1 MKICTALLL
10 LGVLISPVSHSAS
23 EVHYLKKGMSFVKAH
38 QLILKDG
45 WVANPDKGAR
55 DDELKK
61 KKKRLV
67 DKGFKEVEY
76 CFVDSSACTFKYRNN
91 ESCLQIV
98 AKGEKISELKLSYWT
113 HDCKPD
119 S

>member
-1 MKICTALLL
+1 MKICPALLL

-23 EVHYLKKGMSFVKAH
+23 EVHYLKKGMGFVKAH

-55 DDELKK
+55 DDELIGLQ
-61 KKKRLV
+61 KRLV

-98 AKGEKISELKLSYWT
+98 AKGERISELTLSYWT